1 LGSKC
6 EELDLRRKLRH
17 GAHPVLQW
25 CAANAVVTRDPA
37 GECKFDRA
45 KSTGRID
52 ALVAL
57 AMALSLAL
65 LRAEKQIDI
74 RVRIG

>member
-1 LGSKC
+1 MSRSNLLSD
-6 EELDLRRKLRH
+6 ERRSSL
-17 GAHPVLQW
+17 APTTLVLSSTVR
-25 CAANAVVTRDPA
+25 N
-37 GECKFDRA
+37 FDKA

-74 RVRIG
+74 RALIG

>member
-1 LGSKC
+1 MNNLSSVPKIEKQPIFDQRG
-6 EELDLRRKLRH
+6 R
-17 GAHPVLQW
+17 
-25 CAANAVVTRDPA
+25 
-37 GECKFDRA
+37 KFDKA

-65 LRAEKQIDI
+65 LRTEKQIDI
-74 RVRIG
+74 RALIG